1 MEGQSLLKEG
11 FYRFL
16 TLCGP
21 LKAFFKISNFF
32 NLKLSCLL
40 FSKKIS
46 IFLWKKRSLHIAIE
60 NLISCHFL
68 PSSLYFYR

>member
-1 MEGQSLLKEG
+1 MEGQSLLKEC

-16 TLCGP
+16 TLCCA
-21 LKAFFKISNFF
+21 LKAFLKISNFF

-46 IFLWKKRSLHIAIE
+46 RKKEVYILRLKI
-60 NLISCHFL
+60 
-68 PSSLYFYR
+68 

>member
-1 MEGQSLLKEG
+1 MEGQSLLKEC

-21 LKAFFKISNFF
+21 LKAFKNFINFF

-40 FSKKIS
+40 FKKYL
-46 IFLWKKRSLHIAIE
+46 FFYGKKEVYILRLKI
-60 NLISCHFL
+60 
-68 PSSLYFYR
+68 

>member
-1 MEGQSLLKEG
+1 MEGQSLLKEC

-21 LKAFFKISNFF
+21 LKAFFKNFINFF

-40 FSKKIS
+40 FKKIS